1 MCTSMKKFIA
11 LCLTLVLCL
20 GSVVTAAAAEYG
32 PYTLKED
39 GEYGGIAHFDAAY
52 LATETVM
59 FRDPEYGGVDPEE
72 ITVLNLK
79 PGSSVKITGW
89 FGANNYLLT
98 NGAYDMGASWKEFS
112 SGSVEN
118 MFNGQPYLFLTWVN
132 DSPVYFKMGEKPA
145 SPVSPKP
152 ASPTFS
158 DVAANAYYANAV
170 KWAVEKGI
178 TAGTSPTTFS
188 PNDTCTTAQILTF
201 LWRANGSP
209 EPSIQ
214 NPFTDVKESDYF
226 CKAAVWAYEKGM
238 VEGLT
243 FGGNTPCTRSA
254 TVTYLWTLEG
264 KPFGAPSVDFN
275 DVPANANY
283 AEAVKW
289 AVALGVTAGTS
300 ETTFSPDTTCTRGQ
314 IATFLY
320 RNFTK

>member
-1 MCTSMKKFIA
+1 MKKLLA
-11 LCLTLVLCL
+11 LCLSLILCL

-32 PYTLKED
+32 PYTLAD
-39 GEYGGIAHFDAAY
+39 DFGSAAHFDAAY
-52 LATETVM
+52 LTTETVM

-79 PGSSVKITGW
+79 PGSSVKIEGW
-89 FGANNYLLT
+89 FGANNYILV
-98 NGAYDMGASWKEFS
+98 NGAYDMNASWKEFS
-112 SGSVEN
+112 SGPVAN
-118 MFNGQPYLFLTWVN
+118 MFGGQPYLFLTWVN
-132 DSPVYFKMGEKPA
+132 DQEVYFKMGEKTAAPTPA
-145 SPVSPKP
+145 KP
-152 ASPTFS
+152 AAPSFS

-170 KWAVEKGI
+170 EWAVEKGI

-188 PNDTCTTAQILTF
+188 PDNTCTTAQILTF

-226 CKAAVWAYEKGM
+226 CKAAVWAYENGM
-238 VEGLT
+238 VNGQI

-254 TVTYLWTLEG
+254 TVTYLWKLEG
-264 KPFGAPSVDFN
+264 APAGAPSVDFS
-275 DVPANANY
+275 DIHANADY
-283 AEAVKW
+283 AEAVRW
-289 AVALGVTAGTS
+289 AVYMGVTAGTS

-320 RNFTK
+320 RTLA